1 MLRGLVYAQRPL
13 ICYTRRGLLSAS
25 IYAYTNMY
33 IYVYIYIYI
42 RGDAVGTRADVP
54 DVPEASPGPSAEAT
68 HSTRPRMVRQMDGAF
83 AGLLHVTVHKISTA
97 AFMDFTD
104 SYVSLQLGSDEQKT
118 SCKNNV
124 RPPLFCLQNI

>member
-1 MLRGLVYAQRPL
+1 
-13 ICYTRRGLLSAS
+13 
-25 IYAYTNMY
+25 
-33 IYVYIYIYI
+33 
-42 RGDAVGTRADVP
+42 
-54 DVPEASPGPSAEAT
+54 
-68 HSTRPRMVRQMDGAF
+68 MVRQMDGAF

-124 RPPLFCLQNI
+124 SPPLFAPPKYLVEIFKYLKLDIFVPAI